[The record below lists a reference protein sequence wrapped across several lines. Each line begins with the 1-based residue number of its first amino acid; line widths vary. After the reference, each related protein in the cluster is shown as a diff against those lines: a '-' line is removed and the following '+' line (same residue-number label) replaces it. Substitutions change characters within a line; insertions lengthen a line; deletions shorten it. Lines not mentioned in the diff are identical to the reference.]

1 MCTQVYLHEDALC
14 LLSTVQYSAA
24 AGCLSDN
31 FMHATN
37 HSVQAKAEGY
47 RFEDCACTISE
58 LETQMLEESHP
69 HADGAAA
76 SIFKQMQHITQGVFL
91 SVEESRKCLFTLP
104 RCFELFG
111 LDFLV
116 SDELIATVAA
126 LKVDLC
132 NC

>member
-1 MCTQVYLHEDALC
+1 
-14 LLSTVQYSAA
+14 
-24 AGCLSDN
+24 
-31 FMHATN
+31 MHATN

-58 LETQMLEESHP
+58 LETQMLEESHT
-69 HADGAAA
+69 HAEGAAA